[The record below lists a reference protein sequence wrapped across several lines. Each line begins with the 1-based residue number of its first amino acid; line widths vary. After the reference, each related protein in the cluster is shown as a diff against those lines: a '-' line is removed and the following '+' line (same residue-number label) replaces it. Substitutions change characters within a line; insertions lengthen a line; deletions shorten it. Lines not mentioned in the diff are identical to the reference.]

1 MNVNL
6 FVNRVLADG
15 HTGLRWAVV
24 LSDIIIGRE
33 NRVTD
38 TQRKRQELSS
48 HKERNVRDFWQPQKL
63 RQTWNT
69 FRRTVGKNQP

>member
-1 MNVNL
+1 MVIL
-6 FVNRVLADG
+6 DSG
-15 HTGLRWAVV
+15 WAAV

-38 TQRKRQELSS
+38 TQRKRQKLPS
-48 HKERNVRDFWQPQKL
+48 HKERNVRDCWQPQKL